1 MEPTDMDIDT
11 DMYDDEPTE
20 PRKAIKPRSTEPQ
33 RDMEVTQEYLP
44 AQSIPTTPFA
54 QGGPTVPLQP
64 TPPPFSPPATISRR
78 KFMGVSVAGL
88 AAIGGAGT
96 AAAISGVAL
105 AKWLQN
111 AGLGDVSHGPMA
123 SNTQIGHLLRRAGFG
138 ATPDELTMY
147 RSLGFNG
154 AVDRLINYQQVSN
167 DDMEN
172 RLKALNMDLNKALD
186 QQRWWLLRMAWT
198 QRPLLEKM
206 TLFWHGVL
214 TSSFHK
220 VGGKRNY
227 MRIIIQNQFLRNH
240 AFDTFD
246 NILLGITS
254 DPAMLFFLDLTK
266 SRKNAPNE
274 NYARE
279 LMELFTLGLG
289 HYTQQDVYM
298 GAAALTGW
306 HVRGLNSQYYPQ
318 DHNDLVK
325 TYLGHTGNLDYKD
338 VINILAN
345 HPATPWFISRKLFTF
360 FAYENPSI
368 DDLKPLVDTYV
379 QSGHNMGEVM
389 RTLLLSPQ
397 FSSAKAYRSRIKS
410 PVEFTVGAYRAMNI
424 NGDGTGLPAIT
435 TLMGQTLF
443 DPPNVA
449 GWPGDKVSALWL
461 NSGTWMT
468 RLNYVDLLLARGTVA
483 RAGATPL
490 VDLQSI
496 INAHQLNSPEHF
508 VDHFSSF
515 LVDGEL
521 ASDRRT
527 QLLEYF
533 TAQGG
538 SSRGTPITLGNGT
551 SYPLGRV
558 RGPLYLMMASPEYQL
573 N

>member
-1 MEPTDMDIDT
+1 MDIDT
-11 DMYDDEPTE
+11 DMYGDDSTQ
-20 PRKAIKPRSTEPQ
+20 PRKPIDPHPIEPQ
-33 RDMEVTQEYLP
+33 LEMDTTQKNLT
-44 AQSIPTTPFA
+44 AQPVPNTSFATGNPTTPL
-54 QGGPTVPLQP
+54 QSVTTPLTPTAAV
-64 TPPPFSPPATISRR
+64 SRR

-88 AAIGGAGT
+88 AAIGGAS
-96 AAAISGVAL
+96 AAAAVGGVAL
-105 AKWLQN
+105 AKLLQN
-111 AGLGDVSHGPMA
+111 GGPGNIFHGPVA
-123 SNTQIGHLLRRAGFG
+123 SNAQIGHLLRHAGFG
-138 ATPDELTMY
+138 GSPDELAMY
-147 RSLGFNG
+147 SNLGYNG
-154 AVDRLINYQQVSN
+154 AVDRLINYQQVP
-167 DDMEN
+167 DDAMEN
-172 RLKALNMDLNKALD
+172 RLNALNIDLNSPLN
-186 QQRWWLLRMAWT
+186 QQRWWLLRMSWT

-214 TSSFHK
+214 TSSYHK
-220 VGGKRNY
+220 VGGPRAY
-227 MRIIIQNQFLRNH
+227 MRMIIQNQFLRNH

-254 DPAMLFFLDLTK
+254 DPAMLFYLDLTK
-266 SRKNAPNE
+266 SRSNAPNE

-289 HYTQQDVYM
+289 HYTQQDVYE

-306 HVRGLNSQYYPQ
+306 HVKGLTSQYYPQ
-318 DHNDLVK
+318 DHNELVK

-338 VINILAN
+338 VLNILAN
-345 HPATPWFISRKLFTF
+345 HPATPWFITRRLFTF
-360 FAYENPSI
+360 FAYENPSD

-397 FSSAKAYRSRIKS
+397 FASTKAYRGRIKS
-410 PVEFTVGAYRAMNI
+410 PVEFTVGAYHAMNI
-424 NGDGTGLPAIT
+424 NGDGNGLPTIT

-468 RLNYVDLLLARGTVA
+468 RLNYIDLLLARGTVA
-483 RAGATPL
+483 RTGLTPL
-490 VDLQSI
+490 VDLQGI
-496 INAHQLNSPEHF
+496 VNTHQLNTPEQF

-515 LVDGEL
+515 LLDGEL

-527 QLLEYF
+527 QLLDYF
-533 TAQGG
+533 TAPG
-538 SSRGTPITLGNGT
+538 SSTFGAPITLGNGT

-558 RGPLYLMMASPEYQL
+558 RGTLYLMMSSPEYQL

>member
-1 MEPTDMDIDT
+1 MDTIEPIDMD
-11 DMYDDEPTE
+11 MDDEPTE
-20 PRKAIKPRSTEPQ
+20 PRMNVDATEK
-33 RDMEVTQEYLP
+33 LAP
-44 AQSIPTTPFA
+44 AKSVPTTPLPA
-54 QGGPTVPLQP
+54 TVAPATVPL
-64 TPPPFSPPATISRR
+64 SRR
-78 KFMGVSVAGL
+78 KFMGKSIGGL
-88 AAIGGAGT
+88 AAIGGAGV
-96 AAAISGVAL
+96 AAAVGGVAL
-105 AKWLQN
+105 EQWMQHRGSTNLF
-111 AGLGDVSHGPMA
+111 HGPIGSSA
-123 SNTQIGHLLRRAGFG
+123 QIGHLLRRAGFG
-138 ATPDELTMY
+138 ANPDELTMY
-147 RSLGFNG
+147 KNLGFNG
-154 AVDRLINYQQVSN
+154 AVDRLLNYQQVP
-167 DDMEN
+167 DDTLEN
-172 RLKALNMDLNKALD
+172 RLKALNINLNLALD

-214 TSSFHK
+214 TSSFRK
-220 VGGKRNY
+220 VGGRRNY
-227 MRIIIQNQFLRNH
+227 MRMIVQNQFLRTH

-246 NILLGITS
+246 NILLGITA
-254 DPAMLFFLDLTK
+254 DPAMLFFLDLTT

-289 HYTQQDVYM
+289 HYTQRDVYE

-306 HVRGLNSQYYPQ
+306 HIRGLTSQYYPQ

-345 HPATPWFISRKLFTF
+345 HPATPWFIARKLFTF
-360 FAYENPSI
+360 FAYENPSD

-397 FSSAKAYRSRIKS
+397 FSAARAYRSRIKS

-424 NGDGTGLPAIT
+424 NGNGTGLPTIT

-490 VDLQSI
+490 VDMQGI
-496 INAHQLNSPEHF
+496 VNTHQLNSPEHF

-515 LVDGEL
+515 LVDGEI

-527 QLLEYF
+527 QLLDYF
-533 TAQGG
+533 TTKDS
-538 SSRGTPITLGNGT
+538 SSRGAPITLGNGA

-558 RGPLYLMMASPEYQL
+558 RGALYLMMASPEYQL

>member
-1 MEPTDMDIDT
+1 MDIDT

-20 PRKAIKPRSTEPQ
+20 PRKAIKPQSTEPQ
-33 RDMEVTQEYLP
+33 REMEATQEYLP
-44 AQSIPTTPFA
+44 AQLMPTTPFV

-64 TPPPFSPPATISRR
+64 TAAPFSPPTPVSRR

-88 AAIGGAGT
+88 AAISGAGA
-96 AAAISGVAL
+96 AAAIGGVAL

-111 AGLGDVSHGPMA
+111 GGLGDVSHGPMA
-123 SNTQIGHLLRRAGFG
+123 SETQIGHLLRRAGFG
-138 ATPDELTMY
+138 ATPDELTMF
-147 RSLGFNG
+147 RNLGFNG
-154 AVDRLINYQQVSN
+154 AVDRLINYQQVS
-167 DDMEN
+167 DDAMEN
-172 RLKALNMDLNKALD
+172 SLKALNMNLNKPLD
-186 QQRWWLLRMAWT
+186 QQRWWLLRMSWT

-214 TSSFHK
+214 TSSFRK
-220 VGGKRNY
+220 VGGPRAY
-227 MRIIIQNQFLRNH
+227 MRMIIQNQFLRNH

-254 DPAMLFFLDLTK
+254 NPAMLFYLDLTK

-289 HYTQQDVYM
+289 HYTQQDVYE

-306 HVRGLNSQYYPQ
+306 HVKGLTSQFYQ
-318 DHNDLVK
+318 RDHNDLQK

-338 VINILAN
+338 VVNILAN

-360 FAYENPSI
+360 FAYENPSD

-397 FSSAKAYRSRIKS
+397 FSAARAYRSRIKS

-424 NGDGTGLPAIT
+424 NGDGTGLPTIT

-443 DPPNVA
+443 NPPNVA

-483 RAGATPL
+483 RAGSTPL
-490 VDLQSI
+490 VDLQGI
-496 INAHQLNSPEHF
+496 VNTHQLNSPEHF

-515 LVDGEL
+515 LVDGEI

-527 QLLEYF
+527 QLLDYF
-533 TAQGG
+533 TTKDS
-538 SSRGTPITLGNGT
+538 SSRGAPITLGNGA

-558 RGPLYLMMASPEYQL
+558 RGALYLMMASPEYQL